1 MAHVNGQVQDQVQ
14 DRAHRIFSD
23 IFTEEIL
30 PNLQQYDAWRITE
43 VMLSIFIQGN
53 MFRMTETAREAL
65 QRIHTTRQQREN
77 SVEAEMLMEFLAEF
91 AEDIPQR
98 FIHLTYMDT
107 LSIMDAQLEEIMQQR
122 HIAPRRERREFLEEQ
137 ATELERLLRGVPL
150 QTETEYY
157 ELDYEEYQEND
168 ETRHRFVMVYHE

>member
-1 MAHVNGQVQDQVQ
+1 
-14 DRAHRIFSD
+14 
-23 IFTEEIL
+23 
-30 PNLQQYDAWRITE
+30 
-43 VMLSIFIQGN
+43 
-53 MFRMTETAREAL
+53 
-65 QRIHTTRQQREN
+65 
-77 SVEAEMLMEFLAEF
+77 VEAEMLMEFLAEF